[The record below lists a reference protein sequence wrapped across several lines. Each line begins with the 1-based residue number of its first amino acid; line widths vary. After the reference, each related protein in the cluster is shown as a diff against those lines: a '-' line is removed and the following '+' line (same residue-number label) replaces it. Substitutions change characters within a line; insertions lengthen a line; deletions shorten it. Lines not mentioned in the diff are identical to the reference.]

1 MILDQNK
8 IASMIKARLLNG
20 LYYFQ
25 IMFLL
30 PFFSSLKTN
39 PIKKLEKGVQHKQEN
54 PMGQM

>member
-1 MILDQNK
+1 
-8 IASMIKARLLNG
+8 MIKARLLNG